1 MSDESIYLNIN
12 TQTHA
17 HIYILNR
24 TPNTYLKRNGVKY
37 FANTKLKI
45 LLSGMI
51 DSGTP
56 KYYYKE
62 DYF

>member
-24 TPNTYLKRNGVKY
+24 TPNTYLKWGEIFCKYKIKNIIEWDDRQRNPKV
-37 FANTKLKI
+37 
-45 LLSGMI
+45 LL
-51 DSGTP
+51 
-56 KYYYKE
+56 
-62 DYF
+62 